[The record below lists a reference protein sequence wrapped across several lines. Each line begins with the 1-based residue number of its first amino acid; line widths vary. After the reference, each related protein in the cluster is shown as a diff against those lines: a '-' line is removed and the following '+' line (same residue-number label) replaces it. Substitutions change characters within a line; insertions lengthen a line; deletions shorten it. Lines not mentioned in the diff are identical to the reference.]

1 MTINLLQ
8 EIKGYHISN
17 YSKGRHYFKVLS
29 TSEAPQQF
37 RHCVQKHQRQ
47 SWQPSPQT
55 TWFQRNQVSDILR
68 ALPAV

>member
-8 EIKGYHISN
+8 EKKGYRISN

-47 SWQPSPQT
+47 S
-55 TWFQRNQVSDILR
+55 
-68 ALPAV
+68 